1 MADRDAAIRLADV
14 APFRLG
20 DLRVQPATR
29 QLFRGDS
36 SEVLEPRVMQV
47 LVALAQANGA
57 VISRDELIERC
68 WGGVI
73 VGENAIQRVIS
84 RLRQVATTLG
94 KGCFQLETITKVGYR
109 IIAPAGSDAPLPR
122 AEPLQ
127 APGEVTAPEQAQW
140 SRRLVLTTGTR
151 TTSTSGTTTRR
162 RRSRC

>member
-57 VISRDELIERC
+57 VITRDELIERC
-68 WGGVI
+68 WDGRI
-73 VGENAIQRVIS
+73 VTDDAINRVLS
-84 RLRQVATTLG
+84 RIRHVA
-94 KGCFQLETITKVGYR
+94 
-109 IIAPAGSDAPLPR
+109 A
-122 AEPLQ
+122 
-127 APGEVTAPEQAQW
+127 
-140 SRRLVLTTGTR
+140 
-151 TTSTSGTTTRR
+151 
-162 RRSRC
+162 

>member
-84 RLRQVATTLG
+84 RLRQVAATLG
-94 KGCFQLETITKVGYR
+94 NGCFQLDR
-109 IIAPAGSDAPLPR
+109 
-122 AEPLQ
+122 
-127 APGEVTAPEQAQW
+127 
-140 SRRLVLTTGTR
+140 
-151 TTSTSGTTTRR
+151 
-162 RRSRC
+162 